1 MGRRWTFRKLKIN
14 VMKNL
19 LFVIIFLSSIFSI
32 VTAQEKFIT
41 KSGEINFEASVPS
54 FEEVKATHNSVSAI
68 IKSNGEFASLAL
80 IKGFR
85 FKVALM
91 EEHFNEN
98 YAESSTYPKAT
109 FKGKVKDFDISELS
123 TDDKEYVI
131 IGMVNM
137 HGVDKKIETKAFI
150 RKVNDIIFLDTQF
163 ILKPEDFNIDIPSVV
178 SSKIA
183 EEIHVSASF
192 EFKGK
197 T

>member
-1 MGRRWTFRKLKIN
+1 
-14 VMKNL
+14 MKNL

-32 VTAQEKFIT
+32 VNAQEKFIT

-80 IKGFR
+80 VKGFR

-98 YAESSTYPKAT
+98 YAESSTYPKVT

-123 TDDKEYVI
+123 TDPKEYVLS
-131 IGMVNM
+131 GTVNM
-137 HGVDKKIETKAFI
+137 HGVDKNIETKAFI
-150 RKVNDIIFLDTQF
+150 RKVGDNLFLDTQF
-163 ILKPEDFNIDIPSVV
+163 VLKPEDFNIEIPNVV

-192 EFKGK
+192 EFKG
-197 T
+197 TS

>member
-1 MGRRWTFRKLKIN
+1 
-14 VMKNL
+14 MKNL

-32 VTAQEKFIT
+32 VNAQEKFIT

-123 TDDKEYVI
+123 TDHKEYVVS
-131 IGMVNM
+131 GTVNM
-137 HGVDKKIETKAFI
+137 HGVDKNIETKAFI
-150 RKVNDIIFLDTQF
+150 RKVGDNLFLDTQF
-163 ILKPEDFNIDIPSVV
+163 VLKPEDFNIDIPSVV

-192 EFKGK
+192 EFKG
-197 T
+197 TS

>member
-1 MGRRWTFRKLKIN
+1 
-14 VMKNL
+14 MKNL

-32 VTAQEKFIT
+32 VNAQEKFIT
-41 KSGEINFEASVPS
+41 KFGEINFEASVPS

-131 IGMVNM
+131 SGTVNM
-137 HGVDKKIETKAFI
+137 HGVDKKIETKALI
-150 RKVNDIIFLDTQF
+150 RKVGGIIFLDTQF
-163 ILKPEDFNIDIPSVV
+163 VLKPEDFNINIPNVV

-183 EEIHVSASF
+183 EEIRISSSF
-192 EFKGK
+192 ELKGK
-197 T
+197 L

>member
-32 VTAQEKFIT
+32 VNAQEKFIT
-41 KSGEINFEASVPS
+41 KFGEINFEASVPS

-131 IGMVNM
+131 SGTVNM
-137 HGVDKKIETKAFI
+137 HGVDKNIETKAFI
-150 RKVNDIIFLDTQF
+150 RKVNDIIFLETQF

-192 EFKGK
+192 EFKG
-197 T
+197 TS

>member
-1 MGRRWTFRKLKIN
+1 MGRRRTFRKLKIN

-32 VTAQEKFIT
+32 VNAQEKFIT
-41 KSGEINFEASVPS
+41 KFGEINFEASVPS

-131 IGMVNM
+131 SGTVNM
-137 HGVDKKIETKAFI
+137 HGVDKNIETKAFI
-150 RKVNDIIFLDTQF
+150 RKVNDIIFLETQF

-197 T
+197 S

>member
-32 VTAQEKFIT
+32 VNAQEKFIT

-80 IKGFR
+80 VKGFR

-123 TDDKEYVI
+123 TDPKEYVLS
-131 IGMVNM
+131 GTVNM
-137 HGVDKKIETKAFI
+137 HGVDKNIETKAFI
-150 RKVNDIIFLDTQF
+150 RKVGDNLFLDTQF
-163 ILKPEDFNIDIPSVV
+163 VLKPEDFNIEIPNVV

-192 EFKGK
+192 EFKG
-197 T
+197 TS

>member
-1 MGRRWTFRKLKIN
+1 MR
-14 VMKNL
+14 NL
-19 LFVIIFLSSIFSI
+19 VLTIIFLSSIFSI
-32 VTAQEKFIT
+32 INAQEKFIT

-80 IKGFR
+80 VKGFR

-98 YAESSTYPKAT
+98 YAESSKYPKAT
-109 FKGKVKDFDISELS
+109 FKGKVMAFDITGLT
-123 TDDKEYVI
+123 TDSKEYVL

-150 RKVNDIIFLDTQF
+150 RKVGDNLFLDTKF
-163 ILKPEDFNIDIPSVV
+163 VLKPKDFNIEIPSVV

-183 EEIHVSASF
+183 EEIRVSASF
-192 EFKGK
+192 EFKG
-197 T
+197 TS

>member
-1 MGRRWTFRKLKIN
+1 
-14 VMKNL
+14 MKNL

-32 VTAQEKFIT
+32 VNAQEKFIT

-109 FKGKVKDFDISELS
+109 FKGKVKNFDISELS

-131 IGMVNM
+131 SGTVNM
-137 HGVDKKIETKAFI
+137 HGVDKSIETKAFI
-150 RKVNDIIFLDTQF
+150 RKVNDIIFLETQF

>member
-1 MGRRWTFRKLKIN
+1 
-14 VMKNL
+14 MKNL
-19 LFVIIFLSSIFSI
+19 LFAVVFLSSIFST
-32 VTAQEKFIT
+32 VNAQEKFIT

-54 FEEVKATHNSVSAI
+54 FEEVKATHSSVSAI

-80 IKGFR
+80 VKGFR

-109 FKGKVKDFDISELS
+109 FKGKVKDFDISELT
-123 TDDKEYVI
+123 TDNKEYVVSGI
-131 IGMVNM
+131 VNM

-150 RKVNDIIFLDTQF
+150 SKKGDIIFLNTQF
-163 ILKPEDFNIDIPSVV
+163 VLKPKDFNIEIPSVV

-183 EEIHVSASF
+183 EEINVSASF

-197 T
+197 H

>member
-32 VTAQEKFIT
+32 VNAQEKFIT
-41 KSGEINFEASVPS
+41 KFGEINFEASVPS

-123 TDDKEYVI
+123 KDDKEYVI
-131 IGMVNM
+131 SGTVNM
-137 HGVDKKIETKAFI
+137 HGVDKNIETKAFI
-150 RKVNDIIFLDTQF
+150 RKVNDIIFLETQF

-197 T
+197 S